1 MSTRNITHNPPK
13 QARVLRQLTIAGVLL
28 VMGYIGFF
36 ALMQSAAFYYANKP
50 DPVQIRLHAVFD
62 PITRLFPPQWLNVVR
77 ETDKFA
83 LVLVP
88 PFLVVM
94 LAIIGTLIYI
104 LRQVGKPNVWHP
116 GYVGPALRRVFGFTI
131 AILLI
136 LLFVRGLLTTDV
148 YSYVW
153 YSRVWVEHGVSPYTH
168 VPAEFAAQDT
178 ERWLDWVFWKEEPAV
193 YGPVWLY
200 VSGALY
206 KLGQLAHGH
215 FATQVLSLRILADVA
230 HLLNAVLVWK
240 ISGLM
245 IKRRETLGNDAPR
258 AARRPRLFHTNRWRR
273 SARLA
278 QRLRDRK
285 SPATLPDTGL
295 GLRFGALLFYIWN
308 PLLLIEFGG
317 NGHNDAVMLTFV
329 LLAFWLHLLGRWRL
343 AALALG
349 LATLVKLV
357 AILFLPGY
365 LWLLLWEGYRAG
377 GARDGVRRYAQGVWW
392 GVQAMAIVAVAW
404 VVLYIPFWE
413 GMQTLRVMLSGPAN
427 RWYLHSLGELVVQH
441 GPSFAANVAPAFGV
455 PEIGPDFRAEAR
467 AYIEANLKVWMMVVA
482 ALIAIA
488 VTWKARTFERALT
501 AWGWVVFA
509 AIIVQAWFW
518 PWYTTW
524 LVVPAALSSSRRL
537 RTTTLIFCASSLLHY
552 IEEQVLLW
560 HFSIF
565 RDLSGAFVMAPPLV
579 YLLCSWLL
587 EVRRNRRVNRQA
599 RREVIREQPAVA
611 HAG

>member
-1 MSTRNITHNPPK
+1 
-13 QARVLRQLTIAGVLL
+13 
-28 VMGYIGFF
+28 MGYIGFF
-36 ALMQSAAFYYANKP
+36 ALMQSAAFYYANRP

-62 PITRLFPPQWLNVVR
+62 PITRLFPSQWLNLDR
-77 ETDKFA
+77 GDKFA

-88 PFLVVM
+88 AFLAVM
-94 LAIIGTLIYI
+94 LVIIGTLVYI
-104 LRQVGKPNVWHP
+104 LRQVAKPNVWRP
-116 GYVGPALRRVFGFTI
+116 EYVGPALVRIFGFTI

-136 LLFVRGLLTTDV
+136 LLCVRGLLTTDL

-153 YSRVWVEHGVSPYTH
+153 YSRVWVEHGASPYTH
-168 VPAEFAAQDT
+168 VPSEFAAQDT
-178 ERWLDWVFWKEEPAV
+178 AHWLDWVFWREEPAV

-206 KLGQLAHGH
+206 KLGQLANGQ
-215 FATQVLSLRILADVA
+215 FATHLLSLRILADVA

-240 ISGLM
+240 IAGL
-245 IKRRETLGNDAPR
+245 IVRRREAERNDAPK
-258 AARRPRLFHTNRWRR
+258 AAHRPRVFSTSRR
-273 SARLA
+273 SRLA
-278 QRLRDRK
+278 LLRQRLRGKKAPEAVGDN
-285 SPATLPDTGL
+285 GL
-295 GLRFGALLFYIWN
+295 GFRFAALLFYIWN
-308 PLLLIEFGG
+308 PLLLVEFGG

-349 LATLVKLV
+349 LATMVKLV

-365 LWLLLWEGYRAG
+365 LWLLLWEGYRAA
-377 GARDGVRRYAQGVWW
+377 GAQASVRRYAQGVWR
-392 GVQAMAIVAVAW
+392 GVQAMAIVAIAW

-413 GMQTLRVMLSGPAN
+413 GMQTLRVMVSGPAN
-427 RWYLHSLGELVVQH
+427 RWYLHSLGELAVQH
-441 GPSFAANVAPAFGV
+441 GPSFAANVAPSFGV

-518 PWYTTW
+518 PWYATW

-537 RTTTLIFCASSLLHY
+537 RITTVIFCASSLLHY
-552 IEEQVLLW
+552 IEEQVLLF
-560 HFSIF
+560 HFYIF

>member
-1 MSTRNITHNPPK
+1 
-13 QARVLRQLTIAGVLL
+13 
-28 VMGYIGFF
+28 MGYIWFF
-36 ALMQSAAFYYANKP
+36 VLMQSAAFYYANRP

-62 PITRLFPPQWLNVVR
+62 PISRLFPPQWLNLDR
-77 ETDKFA
+77 ADKFA

-88 PFLVVM
+88 PFLAVM
-94 LAIIGTLIYI
+94 LTIIGTLVYT
-104 LRQVGKPNVWHP
+104 LRQVAKPNVWRP
-116 GYVGPALRRVFGFTI
+116 EYVGPALRRIFGFTI

-136 LLFVRGLLTTDV
+136 LLCVRGLLTTDI

-153 YSRVWVEHGVSPYTH
+153 YSRVWVEHGASPYTH

-178 ERWLDWVFWKEEPAV
+178 ARWLDWVFWRDEPAV

-206 KLGQLAHGH
+206 KLGELANGQ
-215 FATQVLSLRILADVA
+215 FATHLLSLRILADVA
-230 HLLNAVLVWK
+230 HLLNAALVWK
-240 ISGLM
+240 IAGL
-245 IKRRETLGNDAPR
+245 IVQRREAARTDAPR
-258 AARRPRLFHTNRWRR
+258 AAHRPRIFSAGRR
-273 SARLA
+273 SRLA
-278 QRLRDRK
+278 QVGQRLRGTKTPGPIGD
-285 SPATLPDTGL
+285 SGL
-295 GLRFGALLFYIWN
+295 GFRFGALLFYIWN
-308 PLLLIEFGG
+308 PLLLVEFGG

-365 LWLLLWEGYRAG
+365 LWLLLWEGYRAA
-377 GARDGVRRYAQGVWW
+377 GAQEGVRRYAQGVWR

-413 GMQTLRVMLSGPAN
+413 GMQTLQVMLSGPAN

-441 GPSFAANVAPAFGV
+441 GPSFAANVAPSFGV
-455 PEIGPDFRAEAR
+455 TDIGPDFRAQAR
-467 AYIEANLKVWMMVVA
+467 TYIEANLKVWMMFVA

-488 VTWKARTFERALT
+488 VTWKARTFERALA

-509 AIIVQAWFW
+509 GIIVQAWFW
-518 PWYTTW
+518 PWYVTW

-537 RTTTLIFCASSLLHY
+537 RTATLIFCASSLLHY
-552 IEEQVLLW
+552 IEEQVLLF

-565 RDLSGAFVMAPPLV
+565 RDLSGALVMGPPLV